1 MQKKGASRLQS
12 GPMLCCVPADTA
24 HFLVTWR
31 WRGSFPGQEPFSVKS
46 MGECLLRSGG
56 CEEEMRVEDRG
67 SSAEEVSYTAGST
80 QSCLLL

>member
-1 MQKKGASRLQS
+1 M
-12 GPMLCCVPADTA
+12 
-24 HFLVTWR
+24 
-31 WRGSFPGQEPFSVKS
+31 KS

-67 SSAEEVSYTAGST
+67 SSAEEVSYTPGST